1 MSAFIVLVKNSS
13 YNIQL
18 QGIGCTKGK
27 ILKICK
33 TPIRFVKEEYKNAL
47 DIEFNMTYPNGFK
60 HNKHSRLVNV
70 ILNIL

>member
-27 ILKICK
+27 ILKIEDVTLLGNINMK
-33 TPIRFVKEEYKNAL
+33 TITLTKNC
-47 DIEFNMTYPNGFK
+47 
-60 HNKHSRLVNV
+60 
-70 ILNIL
+70 